1 MVLISFCLSL
11 PKLKKGRNLS
21 FLAKTLE
28 HFKAH
33 SNFFNNAESTNRSL
47 RFLVPNNR
55 DISGIIHHWALAF
68 SPTPCGSAGKESTC
82 NARDLDLIPGLG
94 RSPGEGNG
102 YPLQYPGLENSMD
115 CIVCGF
121 TKSQTRL
128 RDFHEQTLPLKF
140 LIDCNCLRIKS
151 NSQNGS
157 KGPPW
162 SGFCHLLLFHL
173 AS

>member
-21 FLAKTLE
+21 LLAKTLE

-33 SNFFNNAESTNRSL
+33 SNFFFFFLIWDGFLFLFFIFFYLWWISNFFNNAESTNRSL
-47 RFLVPNNR
+47 RFIVPNNR
-55 DISGIIHHWALAF
+55 DISGIIHHWALSF
-68 SPTPCGSAGKESTC
+68 SPTPCGSAGKESAC
-82 NARDLDLIPGLG
+82 NARDLGLIPGLG

-140 LIDCNCLRIKS
+140 LNRL
-151 NSQNGS
+151 QL
-157 KGPPW
+157 P
-162 SGFCHLLLFHL
+162 
-173 AS
+173 